1 MLPFHQI
8 AALLEQFQPFAEHV
22 TLTGGEPL
30 LYPWIG
36 EVIELLSGSEVSVT
50 FTTNATMLG
59 EELVKKLLGL
69 TQLKMK
75 VGNVNDSPLQETWNS
90 DPLLR
95 TRKAFRRAK
104 LPRQCTKQLCPV
116 VVGDGTPQGEER
128 LSGAAG
134 VDR

>member
-1 MLPFHQI
+1 MLSFHHI

-50 FTTNATMLG
+50 ITTNATMLSK
-59 EELVKKLLGL
+59 ELGKKLLGL

-75 VGNVNDSPLQETWNS
+75 VGNVNDSSIQEIWNS

-95 TRKAFRRAK
+95 MRKAFKQGR

-116 VVGDGTPQGEER
+116 VVGKGMPEGEER
-128 LSGAAG
+128 LPDAAG